1 MSIYHKIFVNTSIT
15 EDNLHLVS
23 KHMYDYEY
31 LKTIDHDKKEE
42 IKEVI
47 VEEKND
53 NLINRKD
60 PLFWCMYISV
70 YGYDE
75 YVLLTSGIDNA
86 IINEKQKIGEFFKS
100 NPNIMKNVNM
110 KITKKDI
117 QMLTSQIMVNEEV
130 SIQLLYAFSIFY
142 KRPIIVT
149 NKKSYLKIIPDD
161 HNEDYIIILKTNDG
175 YGFDDKLDYEYIVSN
190 YFELYKYDEPLMPI
204 SKYKISELKALMETT
219 NIELSNNDKKT
230 MYYEISRYYNW
241 EKIEI

>member
-1 MSIYHKIFVNTSIT
+1 MSIYHKIFVNKSFDENNI
-15 EDNLHLVS
+15 HLLS
-23 KHMYDYEY
+23 KHMYINDFLQNVEQ
-31 LKTIDHDKKEE
+31 KAE
-42 IKEVI
+42 IIETPIMENKSE
-47 VEEKND
+47 NM
-53 NLINRKD
+53 INRKD
-60 PLFWCMYISV
+60 PLFWCLYISV

-75 YVLLTSGIDNA
+75 YILLKHSIDNT
-86 IINEKQKIGEFFKS
+86 IINEKQKVGSYFVK
-100 NPNIMKNVNM
+100 NPNFMKNVNIKM
-110 KITKKDI
+110 TKKDI

-149 NKKSYLKIIPDD
+149 NNKSYLKIIPDD

-241 EKIEI
+241 EKN

>member
-1 MSIYHKIFVNTSIT
+1 MSIYHKIFVNTSIS
-15 EDNLHLVS
+15 EDNLHLLS

-60 PLFWCMYISV
+60 PLFWCIYISV

-117 QMLTSQIMVNEEV
+117 QMQISRIMINEEV
-130 SIQLLYAFSIFY
+130 DMQMLYAFSIYY
-142 KRPIIVT
+142 KRPIIIT
-149 NKKSYLKIIPDD
+149 NKVSYLKICPDD
-161 HNEDYIIILKTNDG
+161 HNEKYIVIVKTNEGYYLDDKMTYQYII
-175 YGFDDKLDYEYIVSN
+175 EN
-190 YFELYKYDEPLMPI
+190 YFELYKYNEPLMPI
-204 SKYKISELKALMETT
+204 SKYKVNELKTLVDTI
-219 NIELSNNDKKT
+219 NLQVSNNDKKT
-230 MYYEISRYYNW
+230 IYYEISRYYNW
-241 EKIEI
+241 EKN

>member
-15 EDNLHLVS
+15 EDNLHLLS

-31 LKTIDHDKKEE
+31 LKTLDNDKKEE

-86 IINEKQKIGEFFKS
+86 IINEKQKIEVYCSLLLDAFACEFD
-100 NPNIMKNVNM
+100 NPRNF
-110 KITKKDI
+110 
-117 QMLTSQIMVNEEV
+117 EEV
-130 SIQLLYAFSIFY
+130 VNLVSRVISIIERNATLERQFSGLPCLSSPDLDLYFS
-142 KRPIIVT
+142 PTLMSSVEQDV
-149 NKKSYLKIIPDD
+149 LKGNFFSNLPDEIRIGAILRGEEIIIPRSS
-161 HNEDYIIILKTNDG
+161 YVFQKNDTVLLLSKRDQLPVVENM
-175 YGFDDKLDYEYIVSN
+175 FR
-190 YFELYKYDEPLMPI
+190 I
-204 SKYKISELKALMETT
+204 SSV
-219 NIELSNNDKKT
+219 
-230 MYYEISRYYNW
+230 
-241 EKIEI
+241 